1 MIIGLDIE
9 TTGLDCSKNRIIEL
23 CMGIHDNGGKTIKY
37 VTMRFNP
44 KQPIDPKSQAVHH
57 ITFEEL
63 VAEPEFKDKAAQIGA
78 ILSKADLVVI
88 HNAQFDAPFVKTE
101 LERFGVKAPH
111 VPVYDTMVE
120 SRWATP
126 DGKWPRL
133 GELCWALDVDYDT
146 ESAHAADYDV
156 ECMMKCFFK
165 TIELGFFSEKVQ
177 AFDEIEPSERK

>member
-9 TTGLDCSKNRIIEL
+9 TTGLDCMKNRIIEL
-23 CMGIHDNGGKTIKY
+23 CLGIHADDGKVLKY

-63 VAEPEFKDKAAQIGA
+63 INEPTFDTKAAQIGA
-78 ILSKADLVVI
+78 LLGKADLIVI
-88 HNAQFDAPFVKTE
+88 HNAQFDAPFLKVE

-111 VPVYDTMVE
+111 IPVYDTMTQ

-133 GELCWALDVDYDT
+133 GELCWALDVDYDPNA
-146 ESAHAADYDV
+146 AHAADYDV
-156 ECMMKCFFK
+156 KCMMDCFFETEK
-165 TIELGFFSEKVQ
+165 LGFFSGNVE
-177 AFDEIEPSERK
+177 AFDEIKPSER